1 VRHDRSTSQRR
12 ARVARRRDGRRDR
25 RGLTASGSDPC
36 PTSEHAQHG
45 PTARVGA
52 GNDRCPTSEHAQHA
66 RVASVDV
73 YRAAAW
79 ARRPGRAPTSGRVA
93 SSSVTRPVQGFG
105 SSTRGGWST
114 TRRATGSRACY
125 RPSTRSCPASAKAF
139 LALAADKPLATFTRA

>member
-12 ARVARRRDGRRDR
+12 ARVARRRGGRRDR
-25 RGLTASGSDPC
+25 RGLTAFGS
-36 PTSEHAQHG
+36 
-45 PTARVGA
+45 
-52 GNDRCPTSEHAQHA
+52 DRCPTSEHAQHA